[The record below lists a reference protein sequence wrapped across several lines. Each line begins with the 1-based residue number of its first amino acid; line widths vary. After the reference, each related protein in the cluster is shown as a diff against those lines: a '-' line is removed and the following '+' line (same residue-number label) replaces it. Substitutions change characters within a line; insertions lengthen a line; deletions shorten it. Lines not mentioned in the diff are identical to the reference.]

1 MRDGAQWRARLPGTV
16 DANKTISL
24 KFHRTMNGWRR
35 FRAPRIAALA
45 LLPMCASAIAQTG
58 EFAPP
63 TLATT
68 SAAMVSCTECGT
80 RRQIAPLVALA
91 SPGIETC
98 ERSAIAPVVLSC
110 SSPLQRMAALREL
123 KFRDNQPL
131 VNRLKRIQAVPLV
144 TVWDSTAATL
154 YVGVNRDGEPG
165 LHLRQKKYDRGTLTP
180 ASRTLFSDVT
190 QWRAIR
196 LASRQRLP

>member
-1 MRDGAQWRARLPGTV
+1 
-16 DANKTISL
+16 
-24 KFHRTMNGWRR
+24 MNGWRR

-45 LLPMCASAIAQTG
+45 LLPMCVSAIAQTR

-68 SAAMVSCTECGT
+68 SAAVVSCTQCGT
-80 RRQIAPLVALA
+80 RWPIAPMDAVA
-91 SPGIETC
+91 SP
-98 ERSAIAPVVLSC
+98 P
-110 SSPLQRMAALREL
+110 PPQRMAALREL

-165 LHLRQKKYDRGTLTP
+165 LHYLCVGYKKFFRHIRKYLRAMTTLIENDLPAAMVMQAIDTP
-180 ASRTLFSDVT
+180 LIIARPP
-190 QWRAIR
+190 RAGG
-196 LASRQRLP
+196 QR